1 LTEYEKN
8 VASLGAAI
16 GKQILEGG
24 EGK

>member
-1 LTEYEKN
+1 LTEYEKS